1 MAEFKAIGLVNID
14 TIPSEHGEDEYQI
27 TLLEEFD
34 CFLSERFAELNYE
47 YRNKFSPTYMKKK
60 LYKIV

>member
-34 CFLSERFAELNYE
+34 WFLSERFAELNYE
-47 YRNKFSPTYMKKK
+47 YRNKFSPHLYEKK